1 MTLARTTVS
10 GPQIE
15 VGFAYP
21 GNQLGGHRDDRA
33 REQTAALGRVV
44 QAC

>member
-1 MTLARTTVS
+1 MMVARTTVS
-10 GPQIE
+10 GPRTE

-21 GNQLGGHRDDRA
+21 DNQLGGHRDDRA

>member
-21 GNQLGGHRDDRA
+21 GNHMGGYRDDRV

-44 QAC
+44 QVC

>member
-1 MTLARTTVS
+1 MMVARTTVS
-10 GPQIE
+10 GPRTE

-21 GNQLGGHRDDRA
+21 GNHMGGYRDDRV

-44 QAC
+44 QVC

>member
-10 GPQIE
+10 EPQIE

-21 GNQLGGHRDDRA
+21 GNPMVGHGDDRA
-33 REQTAALGRVV
+33 REQTAAPGRVGQV
-44 QAC
+44 C